1 VGRKEILSLF
11 NFKSSFTAMLT
22 RRHIRVKVM
31 QSLYAFEQSLNDN
44 LKTEEKFLQ
53 KSMDEMYDLFLL
65 ELSLL
70 FEVKLR
76 AGDLIEKSQKKHLA
90 TREDID
96 PNRKFVQNRVLGLL
110 EENERLQSA
119 LDSRKIT
126 HWKRDDE
133 YVNIIWD
140 EIKDSQIFKNH
151 MQTRES
157 SFKEDKDFILFI
169 FKEIIAPNEKLYE
182 YIEDKKLTWIDDLP
196 LVNTAIVKM
205 IKRLKENATSDIK
218 IPALFKN
225 PEDKDFAL
233 ELFSKTYLS
242 DEMLSD
248 AMQGKTPNWDKDRI
262 AEIDTILIKMA
273 ICEFLKFPS
282 IPVKVTINE
291 YLEIAKEYSTPK
303 SSIFINGV
311 LDKLSKEYYAENKLN
326 KIGRGLM

>member
-1 VGRKEILSLF
+1 
-11 NFKSSFTAMLT
+11 MLT
-22 RRHIRVKVM
+22 RRHVRVKVM

-65 ELSLL
+65 QLSLL

-76 AGDLIEKSQKKHLA
+76 AGDLMEKSQKKHLA

-96 PNRKFVQNRVLGLL
+96 PNRKFIQNRVLELL
-110 EENERLQSA
+110 EDNERLQSA

-157 SFKEDKDFILFI
+157 NFKEDKDFILFI

-196 LVNTAIVKM
+196 LVNTTIVKM
-205 IKRLKENATSDIK
+205 IKRLKENAISDIK
-218 IPALFKN
+218 IPTLFKN

-233 ELFSKTYLS
+233 ELFNKTYLN

-311 LDKLSKEYYAENKLN
+311 LDKLSKEYYAEKKLN